1 MNKHSLLITSAFFLT
16 TPLAEAALLVGWDVD
31 GVKTSSLTT
40 PDYALANTVKDPN
53 VEVSHL
59 TLSSEVIADNPTN
72 PQSRYGFRIGEG
84 TDSLAAAITANHFIE
99 FDITASSG
107 YVLNL
112 DSLNMNGQSS
122 ETGADNVAIY
132 YSLDGF
138 STAGSPITP
147 TTGSTASGFS
157 GKAGGFDTDSDGFGG
172 PIVLTGGAFQN
183 INTANFRIYAWGSTN
198 QRGITSIRNL
208 SSNGGNDLRI
218 NGTVSAIPEIS
229 TTLPLGGLL
238 GLTIIGFRRRKS

>member
-16 TPLAEAALLVGWDVD
+16 TRLAEAALLVGWDVD

-99 FDITASSG
+99 FDIKASSG

-112 DSLNMNGQSS
+112 DSLDMNGQSS
-122 ETGADNVAIY
+122 GTGADNVAIY

-138 STAGSPITP
+138 STDGSQIAM
-147 TTGSTASGFS
+147 ASGVNS
-157 GKAGGFDTDSDGFGG
+157 KTGGFDTDSDGFGG

-183 INTANFRIYAWGSTN
+183 INTANFRIYAWNSTSE
-198 QRGITSIRNL
+198 QGITSIRNL